1 MKRVIAALLS
11 LSLCFAL
18 CSCKSQEATNVD
30 NLICSI
36 GEVTLDSGEAIR
48 TAESAVEALSEKDY
62 EHLEHLEELRSA
74 RVRYDDLVDRDKAEQ
89 LIDAINNVKDNVTL
103 DSKYAISAVKKDYNK
118 ATSRIQGY
126 VTNYSDLEQA
136 ERTLRDLMV
145 EDAITKINA
154 IGTVSLKS
162 EAVISSA
169 QKAVIALSTSEREK
183 VSNFETLQKAAE
195 KLRKLQQKQ
204 RKEESTKQS
213 QSQKENT
220 NPKADQRT
228 INISGKQVWKVYAK
242 SSEMHFTG
250 NFNGSGYFGIKIL
263 DSNQDFFDLVVNEI
277 GDYIID
283 KTIYGLVPDEMYYIQ
298 IECTSGSWSCSWT
311 GTYGR

>member
-74 RVRYDDLVDRDKAEQ
+74 RARYDDLFDRDKAEQ

-103 DSKYAISAVKKDYNK
+103 DSKYAISAVRKDYNK

-126 VTNYSDLEQA
+126 ADDFIGL
-136 ERTLRDLMV
+136 
-145 EDAITKINA
+145 INGA
-154 IGTVSLKS
+154 GSNRWFSIRKSKSGNKLHDRLK
-162 EAVISSA
+162 ELYM
-169 QKAVIALSTSEREK
+169 K
-183 VSNFETLQKAAE
+183 
-195 KLRKLQQKQ
+195 
-204 RKEESTKQS
+204 
-213 QSQKENT
+213 
-220 NPKADQRT
+220 
-228 INISGKQVWKVYAK
+228 
-242 SSEMHFTG
+242 
-250 NFNGSGYFGIKIL
+250 
-263 DSNQDFFDLVVNEI
+263 
-277 GDYIID
+277 
-283 KTIYGLVPDEMYYIQ
+283 
-298 IECTSGSWSCSWT
+298 
-311 GTYGR
+311 